1 MPASSTRTRIETL
14 GSGMNAHQNEAQSP
28 LGIISGGGAFPFAVA
43 DAVIARGRPVVLF
56 ALNDVTDAARVA
68 KYRHSWVNVGQG
80 GKLIKDM
87 RSHGCRDIV
96 FIGTLARPPIW
107 KMRIGLDTLLL
118 LPAIISMFRGGD
130 DHLLRGMSRFA
141 ERYGFRVVA
150 AHEVAPE
157 ILMPE
162 GQLTRRK
169 PSEAD
174 LADIALGLELLRSIG
189 RFDIGQAAAVANR
202 HVLAVEGVE
211 GTDGMLERIAELRR
225 LGRVHAA
232 VGSGVLVKAPK
243 PQQDRRFDLP
253 AIGPKTAETVKAA
266 GLGGIAVIAGET
278 VAADLQDLIA
288 AADAAGLFVAG
299 IKATS

>member
-1 MPASSTRTRIETL
+1 MRTRIETL
-14 GSGMNAHQNEAQSP
+14 GSGMNAQQHDAQSP
-28 LGIISGGGAFPFAVA
+28 LGIISGGGALPFAIA

-56 ALNDVTDAARVA
+56 GLNGVTDEGRIAQ
-68 KYRHSWVNVGQG
+68 YSHSWVNVGQG
-80 GKLIKDM
+80 GKLFKAM
-87 RSHGCRDIV
+87 RGHRCRDIV
-96 FIGTLARPPIW
+96 FIGTLARPPFW
-107 KMRIGLDTLLL
+107 KMRIGLDTLVM
-118 LPAIISMFRGGD
+118 LPTIISMFRGGD
-130 DHLLRGMSRFA
+130 DHLLRGMSRVA

-174 LADIALGLELLRSIG
+174 LADVALGLELLRSIG
-189 RFDIGQAAAVANR
+189 RFDVGQAVTVANR
-202 HVLAVEGVE
+202 QVLAVEGVE

-225 LGRVHAA
+225 RGRVHAA

-243 PQQDRRFDLP
+243 PEQDRRFDLP
-253 AIGPKTAETVKAA
+253 AIGPKTVEAAKAA

-278 VAADLQDLIA
+278 VAAELENLIS
-288 AADAAGLFVAG
+288 AADAAGLFVTG
-299 IKATS
+299 IKATP

>member
-1 MPASSTRTRIETL
+1 MRIETL
-14 GSGMNAHQNEAQSP
+14 GSGMSAQQNGAQGP

-68 KYRHSWVNVGQG
+68 KYQHSWVNVGQG
-80 GKLIKDM
+80 GKLIKEM

-162 GQLTRRK
+162 GHLTRRK

-174 LADIALGLELLRSIG
+174 LADMVLGLELLRSIG
-189 RFDIGQAAAVANR
+189 RFDIGQAAVVANR
-202 HVLAVEGVE
+202 QVLAVEGVE

-225 LGRVHAA
+225 RGRVHAA
-232 VGSGVLVKAPK
+232 VGGGILVKAPK

-253 AIGPKTAETVKAA
+253 AIGPKTAEGVKAA

-278 VAADLQDLIA
+278 VAADLQNLIA
-288 AADAAGLFVAG
+288 AADAADLFVTG